1 MADGSDHHSDHH
13 RRSRFWTS
21 SCSHF
26 GFGTRRRETLP
37 RGRRRTSG
45 APRNRHRC
53 RTWRRVY
60 YRKAKGVVIER
71 VGRVRNNVL
80 EGPAKSESDVFA
92 GIHFLGTDFTAK
104 PTAHFAR
111 PLFRL
116 RPDNQIIKGSRSI
129 RCCTLAYIVGD
140 KTQYIKLIHGV
151 LVHDNSIK
159 KSS

>member
-26 GFGTRRRETLP
+26 GFGTRWRGTLP

-60 YRKAKGVVIER
+60 YRKVKGAVIER

-80 EGPAKSESDVFA
+80 EGRAKSVSGVFE
-92 GIHFLGTDFTAK
+92 GIHFLGTDFTVKA
-104 PTAHFAR
+104 TAHFTR
-111 PLFRL
+111 PLLVCDQTARL
-116 RPDNQIIKGSRSI
+116 SKLATAVLYARLKSR
-129 RCCTLAYIVGD
+129 RQDLVCKTLSWSLG
-140 KTQYIKLIHGV
+140 T
-151 LVHDNSIK
+151 
-159 KSS
+159 